1 MENSS
6 NIAQKQLQD
15 SCAIPIHVCFLFFH
29 HCQAAVSGLGQ
40 QNSAQVVQGC
50 GVLVY
55 FSAENMCPKKYLREK
70 CPFMSIFAAVREI
83 ILTIQRK
90 PDNHLPKLKNYSKYR
105 VKIYSMYT
113 VFFQFWKMPILL
125 EHFNFIFYVFHRP
138 YIYIYNLYQSLT
150 IQKLHEI
157 ETGWWLGHP
166 SEKYESRVG

>member
-40 QNSAQVVQGC
+40 QNSAQVFQGFS
-50 GVLVY
+50 GVLVD
-55 FSAENMCPKKYLREK
+55 FSGENICQKKYLGEK

-90 PDNHLPKLKNYSKYR
+90 PENHLPKLKYYSKYR
-105 VKIYSMYT
+105 VNLFY
-113 VFFQFWKMPILL
+113 VHCFFFQFWKMPILL
-125 EHFNFIFYVFHRP
+125 EHFNFIFYVFHCP
-138 YIYIYNLYQSLT
+138 YIYT
-150 IQKLHEI
+150 
-157 ETGWWLGHP
+157 
-166 SEKYESRVG
+166 